1 MKTISGP
8 EAIARMR
15 DLRHKSNTYF
25 ELQHITFNQ
34 NRSETDGI
42 RLVQRCRLRPALPDE
57 KFYPNADLYLPYIDL
72 DINEPRMCFK
82 KLIRFVAFPPNYKLL
97 KVKWFNP

>member
-15 DLRHKSNTYF
+15 ELRHKKNAHF

-34 NRSETDGI
+34 KRNETEGI
-42 RLVQRCRLRPALPDE
+42 RHVQHCRLRPALPDE
-57 KFYPNADLYLPYIDL
+57 KFYPNADLYLTYIDL
-72 DINEPRMCFK
+72 DIKEPRMCFK
-82 KLIRFVAFPPNYKLL
+82 KLIRFVAFPPDFKLL
-97 KVKWFNP
+97 KVKWFNA